1 MRAKSDMVY
10 EDDFIASFTTPVLP
24 IPNQFFTISRHSHYK
39 FNQNTLMLKILHLLT
54 FTFRIS
60 GYPSFT
66 FRGFGGLII

>member
-39 FNQNTLMLKILHLLT
+39 FNQNTHA
-54 FTFRIS
+54 
-60 GYPSFT
+60 
-66 FRGFGGLII
+66 